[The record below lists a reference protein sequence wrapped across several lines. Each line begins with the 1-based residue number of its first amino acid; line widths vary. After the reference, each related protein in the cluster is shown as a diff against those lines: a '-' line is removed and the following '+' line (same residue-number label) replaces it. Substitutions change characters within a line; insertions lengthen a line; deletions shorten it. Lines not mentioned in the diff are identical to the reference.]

1 VEADGVERRLVLTT
15 VALVGVAL
23 LTGASVAAKQ
33 SALYTRAATR
43 SCLLRLPGSIAG
55 LPPAQPPSSRAF
67 FVYPLRR
74 DDLSTATF
82 GPRPRP
88 HSQLGAWWGARKYRG
103 IFFSFFKRVPDARA
117 SLKSLAP
124 IWGGGRIRNVV
135 ITWDHFPPPSLGL
148 TRSPVLGCLR
158 SRAAGVPSAR
168 PAPAA
173 TLATFAG
180 EWGGHTR
187 HLSVAPTG
195 RGHEAAD
202 DGCCTRV
209 YRMTFRI
216 LSVRGTVTR
225 ATAVYRVTSFRR
237 FQAGMKGLQVGD
249 VGKFLLR
256 NGIVTNSLTHD
267 YFCSDPAWGA
277 TGACGA

>member
-1 VEADGVERRLVLTT
+1 VERRLVLAT
-15 VALVGVAL
+15 VALGGVAL
-23 LTGASVAAKQ
+23 LASASVSAKQ
-33 SALYTRAATR
+33 SPLYTRAATR
-43 SCLLRLPGSIAG
+43 SCLLRLPGSIDG
-55 LPPAQPPSSRAF
+55 LPPAQPPSSRAL

-74 DDLSTATF
+74 DDISTADF

-103 IFFSFFKRVPDARA
+103 IFFSFFKSGPDARS

-124 IWGGGRIRNVV
+124 VWGGGRIRNVV
-135 ITWDHFPPPSLGL
+135 ITWDRFPRPSLGL

-158 SRAAGVPSAR
+158 SIAAGGASAR

-173 TLATFAG
+173 SLATFAG

-187 HLSVAPTG
+187 HLSVASTG
-195 RGHEAAD
+195 RGHEASD

-237 FQAGMKGLQVGD
+237 YDGSMRRLHVGD

-256 NGIVTNSLTHD
+256 NGIVTNSLTHEN
-267 YFCSDPAWGA
+267 FCSDPAWGA